1 MTGVCT
7 VWTLVSGGFTALA
20 AGLSIFSKIEVTP
33 SAIFNILGEE
43 QFTVVLTILYIT
55 ILIMVAVSDT
65 VALVYA
71 LKYR

>member
-1 MTGVCT
+1 M
-7 VWTLVSGGFTALA
+7 A